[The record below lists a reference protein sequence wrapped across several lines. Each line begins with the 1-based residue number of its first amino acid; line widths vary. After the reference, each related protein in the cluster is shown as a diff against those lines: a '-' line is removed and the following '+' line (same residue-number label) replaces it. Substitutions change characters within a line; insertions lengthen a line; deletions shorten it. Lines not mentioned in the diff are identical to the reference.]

1 MNYIKITFIGGNK
14 ALVNLDQVT
23 HFRESNENEIRIFF
37 ANESSIVASIPLHKF
52 EQIIESVTGKK
63 ILDVSA
69 Q

>member
-37 ANESSIVASIPLHKF
+37 ANESSIVALIPLH
-52 EQIIESVTGKK
+52 
-63 ILDVSA
+63 
-69 Q
+69 